1 MYLQKILY
9 TVSRKYGNEQEE
21 DEKMNFQE
29 CLNNYI
35 IQIRCNGK
43 ELARNSE
50 ISETVISRYRK
61 GERTPYA
68 DSEYLKKLS
77 DGIIKTAAEKG
88 IRDFKADKVL
98 QTLRESLEDDRDEPV
113 FNGQK
118 LDILLRELDIN
129 ISRLAAFL
137 HYDPSY
143 LSKIRTGKRNPAHQQ
158 QFVEKVCEYVIAN
171 YKDEQ
176 DRKKVVY
183 LIQCNEDE
191 LADSSSYRRK
201 LREWLNSSMPDG
213 VDYVSAFLRKVDS
226 FNLDDYI
233 RAIHFDSF
241 KVPKVPFQLPVSRHY
256 YGLKEMREGE
266 LDFLKHTVLSKSMKP
281 LYICS
286 DMPVEDMAADEDF
299 AKKYMFGLAMV
310 LKKGL
315 HIHIIHD
322 VERPMKDMMLGLE
335 NWVPLYMTG
344 QISPYYLKGVQNR
357 VYSHLHYCSGQ
368 VAMTGDCISGHHD
381 LAHYYLTSRKEEVSI
396 SQKNMEFLLKKAHPL
411 MDIYREERKKELHA
425 SLLENA
431 GKEGRR
437 RRVLAVPDLGVL
449 PKKLLEE
456 ILERNHVVLNEK
468 TVILESYK
476 RSATC
481 LETILKH
488 SVVEDEVSVLSEAE
502 YEKYPLVLP
511 LAECFLEKDIRL
523 TYEEY
528 HACIGA
534 AENYAKANEN
544 YQFNLTKIKGFHNI
558 QITCFEGKW
567 CMISKNRAPAIH
579 FVIHHPKLRYA
590 LENMV
595 LPIRDDE
602 IE

>member
-1 MYLQKILY
+1 MI
-9 TVSRKYGNEQEE
+9 RKGM
-21 DEKMNFQE
+21 EKMNFQE

-43 ELARNSE
+43 ELARNSK
-50 ISETVISRYRK
+50 ISETVISWYRK
-61 GERTPYA
+61 GERAPSA

-77 DGIIKTAAEKG
+77 DGIIKTVAEKG

-98 QTLRESLEDDRDEPV
+98 QTLRESLEDNRDEPA
-113 FNGQK
+113 FNSQK

-129 ISRLAAFL
+129 ISRIAAFL

-158 QFVEKVCEYVIAN
+158 QFIEKICEYVASN

-176 DRKKVVY
+176 DRKKVTY

-191 LADSSSYRRK
+191 ITDSSLYRKK
-201 LREWLNSSMPDG
+201 LREWLSSSKPED
-213 VDYVSAFLRKVDS
+213 VDYVSGFLRKVDS

-233 RAIHFDSF
+233 RVIHFDSF

-456 ILERNHVVLNEK
+456 ILERNHVSADDK
-468 TVILESYK
+468 TTIIEYY
-476 RSATC
+476 RRDREC
-481 LETILKH
+481 LETVLKH
-488 SVVEDEVSVLSEAE
+488 SIVEDEVSEICEEE
-502 YEKYPLVLP
+502 YGKYPPVLP
-511 LAECFLEKDIRL
+511 IAECFLEKDIHL

-528 HACIGA
+528 LACIKAGR
-534 AENYAKANEN
+534 EYAKANEN

>member
-9 TVSRKYGNEQEE
+9 TVSRKYGYEQEG

-77 DGIIKTAAEKG
+77 DGIIKTAVEKG
-88 IRDFKADKVL
+88 IRDFQGDKVF

-113 FNGQK
+113 FNSQK

-129 ISRLAAFL
+129 ISRIAAFL

-143 LSKIRTGKRNPAHQQ
+143 LSKIRTGRRNPAHQQ

-191 LADSSSYRRK
+191 LVDSSSYRRK

-437 RRVLAVPDLGVL
+437 RRVLAVPDLGGL

>member
-1 MYLQKILY
+1 MI
-9 TVSRKYGNEQEE
+9 RKGM
-21 DEKMNFQE
+21 EKMNFQE

-43 ELARNSE
+43 ELARNSK

-61 GERTPYA
+61 GERAPSA

-98 QTLRESLEDDRDEPV
+98 QTLRESLEDNRDEPA
-113 FNGQK
+113 FNSQK
-118 LDILLRELDIN
+118 LDFLLKELDIN
-129 ISRLAAFL
+129 ISRIAAFL

-158 QFVEKVCEYVIAN
+158 QFIEKICEYVASN

-176 DRKKVVY
+176 DRKKVTY

-191 LADSSSYRRK
+191 ITDSSLYRKK
-201 LREWLNSSMPDG
+201 LREWLSSSKPED
-213 VDYVSAFLRKVDS
+213 VDYVSGFLRKVDS

-286 DMPVEDMAADEDF
+286 DMPVEDMAADKDF

-411 MDIYREERKKELHA
+411 MDIYREERKKELYA
-425 SLLENA
+425 ALIENA

-449 PKKLLEE
+449 PEKLLEE
-456 ILERNHVVLNEK
+456 ILERNHVSADDK
-468 TVILESYK
+468 TTITECY
-476 RSATC
+476 RRDREC
-481 LETILKH
+481 LETVLKH
-488 SVVEDEVSVLSEAE
+488 SIVEEEVSEIREEE
-502 YEKYPLVLP
+502 YGKYPPVLP
-511 LAECFLEKDIRL
+511 IAECFLEKDIHL

-528 HACIGA
+528 LACIKAGRD
-534 AENYAKANEN
+534 YAKANEN

>member
-1 MYLQKILY
+1 M
-9 TVSRKYGNEQEE
+9 SRKGM
-21 DEKMNFQE
+21 EKMNFQE

-61 GERTPYA
+61 GERAPSA

-88 IRDFKADKVL
+88 IRDFQADKVW
-98 QTLRESLEDDRDEPV
+98 QTLRESLEDNRDEPV
-113 FNGQK
+113 FNSQK

-129 ISRLAAFL
+129 ISRIAAFL

-143 LSKIRTGKRNPAHQQ
+143 LSKIRTGKRNPAHHQ
-158 QFVEKVCEYVIAN
+158 QFIEKICEYVASN

-176 DRKKVVY
+176 DRKKVTY

-201 LREWLNSSMPDG
+201 LREWLSSSKPED

-266 LDFLKHTVLSKSMKP
+266 LDFLKHTVLSKSMKS
-281 LYICS
+281 LYICC

>member
-1 MYLQKILY
+1 M
-9 TVSRKYGNEQEE
+9 SRKGM
-21 DEKMNFQE
+21 EKMNFQE

-61 GERTPYA
+61 GERAPSA

-98 QTLRESLEDDRDEPV
+98 QTLRESLEDNRDEPA
-113 FNGQK
+113 FNSQK

-129 ISRLAAFL
+129 ISRIAAFL

-143 LSKIRTGKRNPAHQQ
+143 LSKIRTGKRNPAHHQ
-158 QFVEKVCEYVIAN
+158 QFIEKICEYVASN

-176 DRKKVVY
+176 DRKKVTY

-201 LREWLNSSMPDG
+201 LREWLSSSKPED

-281 LYICS
+281 LYICC

-449 PKKLLEE
+449 PEKLLEE

>member
-1 MYLQKILY
+1 MI
-9 TVSRKYGNEQEE
+9 RKGM
-21 DEKMNFQE
+21 EKMNFQE

-43 ELARNSE
+43 ELARNSK

-61 GERTPYA
+61 GERAPSA

-77 DGIIKTAAEKG
+77 DGIIKTVAEKG

-98 QTLRESLEDDRDEPV
+98 QTLRESLEDNRDEPA
-113 FNGQK
+113 FNSQK

-129 ISRLAAFL
+129 ISRIAAFL

-158 QFVEKVCEYVIAN
+158 QFIEKICEYVASN

-176 DRKKVVY
+176 DRKKVTY

-191 LADSSSYRRK
+191 ITDSSLYRKK
-201 LREWLNSSMPDG
+201 LREWLSSSKPED
-213 VDYVSAFLRKVDS
+213 VDYVSGFLRKVDS

-233 RAIHFDSF
+233 RVIHFDSF

-286 DMPVEDMAADEDF
+286 DMPVEDMAADKDF

-411 MDIYREERKKELHA
+411 MDIYREERKKELYA
-425 SLLENA
+425 ALIENA

-456 ILERNHVVLNEK
+456 ILERNHVSADDK
-468 TVILESYK
+468 TTIIEYY
-476 RSATC
+476 RRDREC
-481 LETILKH
+481 LETVLKH
-488 SVVEDEVSVLSEAE
+488 SIVEDEVSEICEEE
-502 YEKYPLVLP
+502 YGKYPPVLP
-511 LAECFLEKDIRL
+511 IAECFLEKDIHL

-528 HACIGA
+528 LACIKAGR
-534 AENYAKANEN
+534 EYAKANEN
-544 YQFNLTKIKGFHNI
+544 YKFNLTKIKGFHNI

>member
-9 TVSRKYGNEQEE
+9 TVSRKYGHEQEE

-137 HYDPSY
+137 YYDPSY

>member
-1 MYLQKILY
+1 M
-9 TVSRKYGNEQEE
+9 SRKGMK
-21 DEKMNFQE
+21 KMNFQE

-77 DGIIKTAAEKG
+77 DGIIKTAVEKG

-98 QTLRESLEDDRDEPV
+98 QTLRESLEDNRDEPA
-113 FNGQK
+113 FNSQK

-129 ISRLAAFL
+129 ISRIAAFL

-158 QFVEKVCEYVIAN
+158 QFIEKICEYVASN

-176 DRKKVVY
+176 DRKKVIY

-191 LADSSSYRRK
+191 ITDSSLYRKK
-201 LREWLNSSMPDG
+201 LREWLSSSKPED
-213 VDYVSAFLRKVDS
+213 VDYVSGFLRKVDS

-286 DMPVEDMAADEDF
+286 DMPVEDMAGDEDF
-299 AKKYMFGLAMV
+299 AKKYMFGRAMV

-468 TVILESYK
+468 TVIMESYK

>member
-1 MYLQKILY
+1 MI
-9 TVSRKYGNEQEE
+9 RKGM
-21 DEKMNFQE
+21 EKMNFQE

-43 ELARNSE
+43 ELARNSK

-61 GERTPYA
+61 GERAPSA

-77 DGIIKTAAEKG
+77 DGIIKTVAEKG

-98 QTLRESLEDDRDEPV
+98 QTLRESLEDNRDEPA
-113 FNGQK
+113 FNSQK

-129 ISRLAAFL
+129 ISRIAAFL

-158 QFVEKVCEYVIAN
+158 QFIEKICEYVASN

-176 DRKKVVY
+176 DRKKVTY

-191 LADSSSYRRK
+191 ITDSSLYRKK
-201 LREWLNSSMPDG
+201 LREWLSSSKPED
-213 VDYVSAFLRKVDS
+213 VDYVSGFLRKVDS

-233 RAIHFDSF
+233 RVIHFDSF

-286 DMPVEDMAADEDF
+286 DMPVEDMAADKDF

-381 LAHYYLTSRKEEVSI
+381 LAHYYLTSRKEEVLI
-396 SQKNMEFLLKKAHPL
+396 SQKNMEYLLKKAHPL
-411 MDIYREERKKELHA
+411 MDIYREERKKELYA
-425 SLLENA
+425 ALIENA

-456 ILERNHVVLNEK
+456 ILERNHVSADDK
-468 TVILESYK
+468 TTIIEYY
-476 RSATC
+476 RRDREC
-481 LETILKH
+481 LETVLKH
-488 SVVEDEVSVLSEAE
+488 SIVEDEVSEICEEE
-502 YEKYPLVLP
+502 YGKYPPVLP
-511 LAECFLEKDIRL
+511 IAECFLEKDIHL

-528 HACIGA
+528 LACIKAGR
-534 AENYAKANEN
+534 EYAKANEN

>member
-1 MYLQKILY
+1 M
-9 TVSRKYGNEQEE
+9 SRKGM
-21 DEKMNFQE
+21 EKMNFQE

-61 GERTPYA
+61 GERAPSA

-88 IRDFKADKVL
+88 IRDFKADKVW
-98 QTLRESLEDDRDEPV
+98 QTLRESLEDNRDEPV
-113 FNGQK
+113 FNSQK

-129 ISRLAAFL
+129 ISRIAAFL

-143 LSKIRTGKRNPAHQQ
+143 LSKIRTGKRNPAHHQ
-158 QFVEKVCEYVIAN
+158 QFIEKICEYVASN

-176 DRKKVVY
+176 DRKKVTY

-201 LREWLNSSMPDG
+201 LREWLSSSKPED

-281 LYICS
+281 LYICC

-449 PKKLLEE
+449 PEKLLEE

>member
-1 MYLQKILY
+1 MI
-9 TVSRKYGNEQEE
+9 RKGM
-21 DEKMNFQE
+21 EKMNFQE

-43 ELARNSE
+43 ELARNSK
-50 ISETVISRYRK
+50 ISETVISWYRK
-61 GERTPYA
+61 GERAPSA

-77 DGIIKTAAEKG
+77 DGIIKTVAEKG

-98 QTLRESLEDDRDEPV
+98 QTLRESLEDNRDEPA
-113 FNGQK
+113 FNSQK

-129 ISRLAAFL
+129 ISRIAAFL

-158 QFVEKVCEYVIAN
+158 QFIEKICEYVASN

-176 DRKKVVY
+176 DRKKVTY

-191 LADSSSYRRK
+191 ITDSSLYRKK
-201 LREWLNSSMPDG
+201 LREWLSSSKPED
-213 VDYVSAFLRKVDS
+213 VDYVSGFLRKVDS

-233 RAIHFDSF
+233 RVIHFDSF

-411 MDIYREERKKELHA
+411 MDIYREERKKELYA
-425 SLLENA
+425 ALIENA

-456 ILERNHVVLNEK
+456 ILERNHVSADDK
-468 TVILESYK
+468 TTIIEYY
-476 RSATC
+476 RRDREC
-481 LETILKH
+481 LETVLKH
-488 SVVEDEVSVLSEAE
+488 SIVEDEVSEICEEE
-502 YEKYPLVLP
+502 YGKYPPVLP
-511 LAECFLEKDIRL
+511 IAECFLEKDIHL

-528 HACIGA
+528 LACIKAGR
-534 AENYAKANEN
+534 EYAKANEN

>member
-9 TVSRKYGNEQEE
+9 NVSRKYGHEQEE

-171 YKDEQ
+171 YKEEQ

>member
-1 MYLQKILY
+1 M
-9 TVSRKYGNEQEE
+9 SRKGMK
-21 DEKMNFQE
+21 KMNFQE

-77 DGIIKTAAEKG
+77 DGIIKTAVEKG
-88 IRDFKADKVL
+88 IRDFQGDKVF
-98 QTLRESLEDDRDEPV
+98 QTLRESLEDNRDEPV
-113 FNGQK
+113 FNSQK

-129 ISRLAAFL
+129 ISRIAAFL

-143 LSKIRTGKRNPAHQQ
+143 LSKIRTGRRNPAHQQ

-191 LADSSSYRRK
+191 ITDSSLYRKK
-201 LREWLNSSMPDG
+201 LREWLSSSKPED
-213 VDYVSAFLRKVDS
+213 VDYVSGFLRKVDS

-381 LAHYYLTSRKEEVSI
+381 LAHYYLTSCKEEVSI

>member
-1 MYLQKILY
+1 MI
-9 TVSRKYGNEQEE
+9 RKGM
-21 DEKMNFQE
+21 EKMNFQE

-43 ELARNSE
+43 ELARNSK

-61 GERTPYA
+61 GERAPSA

-98 QTLRESLEDDRDEPV
+98 QTLRESLEDNRDEPA
-113 FNGQK
+113 FNSQK

-129 ISRLAAFL
+129 ISRIAAFL

-158 QFVEKVCEYVIAN
+158 QFIEKICEYVASN

-176 DRKKVVY
+176 DRKKVTY

-191 LADSSSYRRK
+191 ITDSSLYRKK
-201 LREWLNSSMPDG
+201 LREWLSSSKPED
-213 VDYVSAFLRKVDS
+213 VDYVSGFLRKVDS

-233 RAIHFDSF
+233 RVIHFDSF

-256 YGLKEMREGE
+256 YGLKEMRKGE

-286 DMPVEDMAADEDF
+286 DMPVEDMAADKDF

-411 MDIYREERKKELHA
+411 MDIYREERKKELYA
-425 SLLENA
+425 ALIENA

-437 RRVLAVPDLGVL
+437 RRVLAVPDLGAL

-456 ILERNHVVLNEK
+456 ILERNHVSVDDK
-468 TVILESYK
+468 TTIIECY
-476 RSATC
+476 RRDREC
-481 LETILKH
+481 LETVLKH
-488 SVVEDEVSVLSEAE
+488 SIVEDEVSEIREEE
-502 YEKYPLVLP
+502 YGKDPPVLP
-511 LAECFLEKDIRL
+511 IAECFLEKDIHL

-528 HACIGA
+528 LACIKAGRD
-534 AENYAKANEN
+534 YAKANEN

>member
-1 MYLQKILY
+1 M
-9 TVSRKYGNEQEE
+9 SRKGMK
-21 DEKMNFQE
+21 KMNFQE

-98 QTLRESLEDDRDEPV
+98 QTLRESLEDNRDEPV
-113 FNGQK
+113 FNSQK

-129 ISRLAAFL
+129 ISRIAAFL

-158 QFVEKVCEYVIAN
+158 QFIEKICEYVASN

-176 DRKKVVY
+176 DRKKVTY

-502 YEKYPLVLP
+502 YEKYPPVLP

-528 HACIGA
+528 QACISA

>member
-1 MYLQKILY
+1 M
-9 TVSRKYGNEQEE
+9 SRKGM
-21 DEKMNFQE
+21 EKMNFQE

-61 GERTPYA
+61 GERAPSA

-88 IRDFKADKVL
+88 IRDFQADKVW
-98 QTLRESLEDDRDEPV
+98 QTLRESLEDNRDEPV
-113 FNGQK
+113 FNSQK

-129 ISRLAAFL
+129 ISRIAAFL

-143 LSKIRTGKRNPAHQQ
+143 LSKIRTGKRNPAHHQ
-158 QFVEKVCEYVIAN
+158 QFIEKICEYVASN

-176 DRKKVVY
+176 DRKKVTY

-191 LADSSSYRRK
+191 ITDSSLYRKK
-201 LREWLNSSMPDG
+201 LREWLSSSKPED
-213 VDYVSAFLRKVDS
+213 VDYVSGFLRKVDS

-368 VAMTGDCISGHHD
+368 VAMTGVCISGHHD

-449 PKKLLEE
+449 PEKLLEE

>member
-1 MYLQKILY
+1 M
-9 TVSRKYGNEQEE
+9 SRKGMK
-21 DEKMNFQE
+21 KMNFQE

-98 QTLRESLEDDRDEPV
+98 QTLRESLEDNRDEPV
-113 FNGQK
+113 FNSQK

-129 ISRLAAFL
+129 ISRIAAFL

-191 LADSSSYRRK
+191 LADSSSYRKK

-315 HIHIIHD
+315 YIHIIHD

-602 IE
+602 IESGMIDNEG

>member
-1 MYLQKILY
+1 MI
-9 TVSRKYGNEQEE
+9 RKGM
-21 DEKMNFQE
+21 EKMNFQE

-43 ELARNSE
+43 ELARNSK

-61 GERTPYA
+61 GERAPSA

-98 QTLRESLEDDRDEPV
+98 QTLRESLEDNRDEPV
-113 FNGQK
+113 FNSQK

-129 ISRLAAFL
+129 ISRIAAFL

-176 DRKKVVY
+176 DRKKVTY

-191 LADSSSYRRK
+191 ITDSSLYRRK
-201 LREWLNSSMPDG
+201 LREWLSSSKPED

-266 LDFLKHTVLSKSMKP
+266 LDFLKHTVLSKSMKA

-357 VYSHLHYCSGQ
+357 IYSHLHYCSGQ

-381 LAHYYLTSRKEEVSI
+381 LAHYYLTSRKEEVLI

-411 MDIYREERKKELHA
+411 MDIYREERKKELYA
-425 SLLENA
+425 ALIENA

-449 PKKLLEE
+449 PEKLLED

-468 TVILESYK
+468 TVILECYK
-476 RSATC
+476 RSVTC
-481 LETILKH
+481 LETTLKH

-502 YEKYPLVLP
+502 YEKYPPVLS
-511 LAECFLEKDIRL
+511 LAECFLEKDIHL

-528 HACIGA
+528 QACIKAGRD
-534 AENYAKANEN
+534 YAKANEN

-590 LENMV
+590 LENIV

>member
-9 TVSRKYGNEQEE
+9 TVSRKYGHEQEE

-171 YKDEQ
+171 YKEEQ

>member
-1 MYLQKILY
+1 MI
-9 TVSRKYGNEQEE
+9 RKGM
-21 DEKMNFQE
+21 EKMNFQE

-43 ELARNSE
+43 ELARNSK
-50 ISETVISRYRK
+50 ISETVISWYRK
-61 GERTPYA
+61 GERAPSA

-77 DGIIKTAAEKG
+77 DGIIKTVAEKG

-98 QTLRESLEDDRDEPV
+98 QTLRESLEDNRDEPA
-113 FNGQK
+113 FNSQK

-129 ISRLAAFL
+129 ISRIAAFL

-158 QFVEKVCEYVIAN
+158 QFIEKICEYVASN

-176 DRKKVVY
+176 DRKKVAY

-191 LADSSSYRRK
+191 LADSSLYGRK
-201 LREWLNSSMPDG
+201 LREWLSSSKPED
-213 VDYVSAFLRKVDS
+213 VDYVSGFLRKVDS

-233 RAIHFDSF
+233 RVIHFDSF

-266 LDFLKHTVLSKSMKP
+266 LDFLKHTVLSKSMKA

-381 LAHYYLTSRKEEVSI
+381 LAHYYLTSRKEEVLI

-411 MDIYREERKKELHA
+411 MDIYREERKKELYA
-425 SLLENA
+425 ALIENA

-456 ILERNHVVLNEK
+456 ILERNHVSADDK
-468 TVILESYK
+468 TTIIEYY
-476 RSATC
+476 RRDREC
-481 LETILKH
+481 LETVLKH
-488 SVVEDEVSVLSEAE
+488 SIVEDEVSEICEEE
-502 YEKYPLVLP
+502 YGKYPPVLP
-511 LAECFLEKDIRL
+511 IAECFLEKDIHL

-528 HACIGA
+528 LACIKAGR
-534 AENYAKANEN
+534 EYAKANEN

-567 CMISKNRAPAIH
+567 CMISKNRTPAIH

>member
-1 MYLQKILY
+1 MI
-9 TVSRKYGNEQEE
+9 RKGM
-21 DEKMNFQE
+21 EKMNFQE

-43 ELARNSE
+43 ELARNSK
-50 ISETVISRYRK
+50 ISETVISWYRK
-61 GERTPYA
+61 GERAPSA

-77 DGIIKTAAEKG
+77 DGIIKTVAEKG

-98 QTLRESLEDDRDEPV
+98 QTLRESLEDNRDEPA
-113 FNGQK
+113 FNSQK

-129 ISRLAAFL
+129 ISRIAAFL

-158 QFVEKVCEYVIAN
+158 QFIEKICEYVASN

-176 DRKKVVY
+176 DRKKVTY

-191 LADSSSYRRK
+191 ITDSSLYRKK
-201 LREWLNSSMPDG
+201 LREWLSSSKPED
-213 VDYVSAFLRKVDS
+213 VDYVSGFLRKVDS

-233 RAIHFDSF
+233 RVIHFDSF

-286 DMPVEDMAADEDF
+286 DMPVEDMAADKDF

-411 MDIYREERKKELHA
+411 MDIYREERKKELYA
-425 SLLENA
+425 ALIENA

-437 RRVLAVPDLGVL
+437 RRVLAVPDLGAL

-456 ILERNHVVLNEK
+456 ILERNHVSADDK
-468 TVILESYK
+468 TTIIEYY
-476 RSATC
+476 RRDREC
-481 LETILKH
+481 LETVLKH
-488 SVVEDEVSVLSEAE
+488 SIVEDEVSEICEEE
-502 YEKYPLVLP
+502 YGKYPPVLP
-511 LAECFLEKDIRL
+511 IAECFLEKDIHL

-528 HACIGA
+528 LACIKAGR
-534 AENYAKANEN
+534 EYAKANEN

>member
-1 MYLQKILY
+1 MI
-9 TVSRKYGNEQEE
+9 RKGM
-21 DEKMNFQE
+21 EKMNFQE

-61 GERTPYA
+61 GERAPSA

-88 IRDFKADKVL
+88 IRDFQADKVW
-98 QTLRESLEDDRDEPV
+98 QTLRESLEDNRDEPV
-113 FNGQK
+113 FNSQK

-129 ISRLAAFL
+129 ISRIAAFL

-143 LSKIRTGKRNPAHQQ
+143 LSKIRTGKRNPAHHQ
-158 QFVEKVCEYVIAN
+158 QFIEKICEYVASN

-176 DRKKVVY
+176 DRKKVTY

-191 LADSSSYRRK
+191 ITDSSLYRKK
-201 LREWLNSSMPDG
+201 LREWLSSSKPED

-286 DMPVEDMAADEDF
+286 DMPVEDMAADKDF

-468 TVILESYK
+468 TVILECYK
-476 RSATC
+476 RSVTC
-481 LETILKH
+481 LETTLKH
-488 SVVEDEVSVLSEAE
+488 SVVEDEVSMLSEAE
-502 YEKYPLVLP
+502 YEKYPPVLP
-511 LAECFLEKDIRL
+511 LAECFLEKDIHL

-528 HACIGA
+528 LACIKAGRD
-534 AENYAKANEN
+534 YAKANEN

-567 CMISKNRAPAIH
+567 CMISKNRTPAIH

-595 LPIRDDE
+595 LPIRDDK

>member
-1 MYLQKILY
+1 M
-9 TVSRKYGNEQEE
+9 SRKGMK
-21 DEKMNFQE
+21 KMNFQE

-77 DGIIKTAAEKG
+77 DGIIKTAVEKG
-88 IRDFKADKVL
+88 IRDFQWDKVF

-113 FNGQK
+113 FNSQK

-129 ISRLAAFL
+129 ISRIAAFL

-143 LSKIRTGKRNPAHQQ
+143 LSKIRTGRRNPAHQQ

-191 LADSSSYRRK
+191 LADSSSYRKK
-201 LREWLNSSMPDG
+201 LREWFNSSMPDG

-233 RAIHFDSF
+233 RTIHFDSF

-310 LKKGL
+310 LKKGV

-437 RRVLAVPDLGVL
+437 RRVLAIPDLGVL

-502 YEKYPLVLP
+502 YEKYPPVLP
-511 LAECFLEKDIRL
+511 IAECFLEKDIHL

-528 HACIGA
+528 LACIKAGRD
-534 AENYAKANEN
+534 YAKANEN

>member
-1 MYLQKILY
+1 M
-9 TVSRKYGNEQEE
+9 SRKGMK
-21 DEKMNFQE
+21 KMNFQE

-77 DGIIKTAAEKG
+77 DGIIKTAVEKG

-98 QTLRESLEDDRDEPV
+98 QTLRESLEDNRDEPA
-113 FNGQK
+113 FNSQK

-129 ISRLAAFL
+129 ISRIAAFL

-158 QFVEKVCEYVIAN
+158 QFIEKICEYVASN

-176 DRKKVVY
+176 DRKKVIY

-191 LADSSSYRRK
+191 ITDSSLYRKK
-201 LREWLNSSMPDG
+201 LREWLSSSKPED
-213 VDYVSAFLRKVDS
+213 VDYVSGFLRKVDS

-286 DMPVEDMAADEDF
+286 DMPVEDMAGDEDF

-468 TVILESYK
+468 TVIMESYK

>member
-1 MYLQKILY
+1 MIQK
-9 TVSRKYGNEQEE
+9 GM
-21 DEKMNFQE
+21 EKMNFQE

-43 ELARNSE
+43 ELARNSK

-61 GERTPYA
+61 GERAPSA

-98 QTLRESLEDDRDEPV
+98 QTLRESLEDNRDEPA
-113 FNGQK
+113 FNSQK

-129 ISRLAAFL
+129 ISRIAAFL

-158 QFVEKVCEYVIAN
+158 QFIEKICEYVASN

-176 DRKKVVY
+176 DRKKVTY

-191 LADSSSYRRK
+191 ITDSSLYRKK
-201 LREWLNSSMPDG
+201 LREWLSSSKPED
-213 VDYVSAFLRKVDS
+213 VDYVSGFLRKVDS

-286 DMPVEDMAADEDF
+286 DMPVEDMAADKDF

-411 MDIYREERKKELHA
+411 MDIYREERKKELYA
-425 SLLENA
+425 ALIENA

-437 RRVLAVPDLGVL
+437 RRVLAVPDLGAL

-456 ILERNHVVLNEK
+456 ILERNHVSADDK
-468 TVILESYK
+468 TTIIEYY
-476 RSATC
+476 RRDREC
-481 LETILKH
+481 LETVLKH
-488 SVVEDEVSVLSEAE
+488 SIVEDEVSEICEEE
-502 YEKYPLVLP
+502 YGKYPPVLP
-511 LAECFLEKDIRL
+511 IAECFLEKDIHL

-528 HACIGA
+528 LACIKAGRD
-534 AENYAKANEN
+534 YAKANEN

>member
-9 TVSRKYGNEQEE
+9 TVSRKYGYEQEG

-77 DGIIKTAAEKG
+77 DGIIKTAVEKG
-88 IRDFKADKVL
+88 IRDFQGDKVF

-113 FNGQK
+113 FNSQK

-129 ISRLAAFL
+129 ISRIAAFL

-143 LSKIRTGKRNPAHQQ
+143 LSKIRTGRRNPAHQQ

-191 LADSSSYRRK
+191 LVDSSSYRRK

-449 PKKLLEE
+449 PEKLLEE

>member
-1 MYLQKILY
+1 MI
-9 TVSRKYGNEQEE
+9 RKGM
-21 DEKMNFQE
+21 EKMNFQE

-43 ELARNSE
+43 ELARNSK

-61 GERTPYA
+61 GERAPSA

-98 QTLRESLEDDRDEPV
+98 QTLRESLEDNRDEPA
-113 FNGQK
+113 FNSQK

-129 ISRLAAFL
+129 ISRIAAFL

-158 QFVEKVCEYVIAN
+158 QFIEKICEYVASN

-176 DRKKVVY
+176 DRKKVTY

-191 LADSSSYRRK
+191 ITDSSLYRKK
-201 LREWLNSSMPDG
+201 LREWLSSSKPED
-213 VDYVSAFLRKVDS
+213 VDYVSGFLRKVDS

-266 LDFLKHTVLSKSMKP
+266 LDFLKYTVLSKSMKP

-286 DMPVEDMAADEDF
+286 DMPVEDMAADKDF

-411 MDIYREERKKELHA
+411 MDIYREERKKELYA
-425 SLLENA
+425 ALIENA

-449 PKKLLEE
+449 PEKLLEE
-456 ILERNHVVLNEK
+456 ILERNHVSADDK
-468 TVILESYK
+468 TTITECY
-476 RSATC
+476 RRDREC
-481 LETILKH
+481 LETVLKH
-488 SVVEDEVSVLSEAE
+488 SIVEDEVSEICEEE
-502 YEKYPLVLP
+502 YGKYPPVLP
-511 LAECFLEKDIRL
+511 IAECFLEKDIHL

-528 HACIGA
+528 LACIKAGRD
-534 AENYAKANEN
+534 YAKANEN

>member
-1 MYLQKILY
+1 MI
-9 TVSRKYGNEQEE
+9 RKGM
-21 DEKMNFQE
+21 EKMNFQE

-43 ELARNSE
+43 ELARNSK
-50 ISETVISRYRK
+50 ISETVISWYRK
-61 GERTPYA
+61 GERAPSA

-77 DGIIKTAAEKG
+77 DGIIKTVAEKG

-98 QTLRESLEDDRDEPV
+98 QTLRESLEDNRDEPA
-113 FNGQK
+113 FNSQK

-129 ISRLAAFL
+129 ISRIAAFL

-158 QFVEKVCEYVIAN
+158 QFIEKICEYVASN

-176 DRKKVVY
+176 DRKKVTY

-191 LADSSSYRRK
+191 ITDSSLYRKK
-201 LREWLNSSMPDG
+201 LREWLSSSKPED
-213 VDYVSAFLRKVDS
+213 VDYVSGFLRKVDS

-233 RAIHFDSF
+233 RVIHFDSF

-286 DMPVEDMAADEDF
+286 DMPVEDMAADKDF

-381 LAHYYLTSRKEEVSI
+381 LAHYYLTSRKEEVLI
-396 SQKNMEFLLKKAHPL
+396 SQKNMEYLLKKAHPL
-411 MDIYREERKKELHA
+411 MDIYREERKKELYA
-425 SLLENA
+425 ALIENA

-456 ILERNHVVLNEK
+456 ILERNHVSADDK
-468 TVILESYK
+468 TTIIEYY
-476 RSATC
+476 RRDREC
-481 LETILKH
+481 LETVLKH
-488 SVVEDEVSVLSEAE
+488 SIVEDEVSEICEEE
-502 YEKYPLVLP
+502 YGKYPPVLP
-511 LAECFLEKDIRL
+511 IAECFLEKDIHL

-528 HACIGA
+528 LACIKAGR
-534 AENYAKANEN
+534 EYAKANEN

-579 FVIHHPKLRYA
+579 FVIYHPKLRYA

>member
-1 MYLQKILY
+1 MI
-9 TVSRKYGNEQEE
+9 RKGM
-21 DEKMNFQE
+21 EKMNFQE

-43 ELARNSE
+43 ELARNSK
-50 ISETVISRYRK
+50 ISETVISWYRK
-61 GERTPYA
+61 GERAPSA

-77 DGIIKTAAEKG
+77 DGIIKTVAEKG

-98 QTLRESLEDDRDEPV
+98 QTLRESLEDNRDEPA
-113 FNGQK
+113 FNSQK

-129 ISRLAAFL
+129 ISRIAAFL

-158 QFVEKVCEYVIAN
+158 QFIEKICEYVASN

-176 DRKKVVY
+176 DRKKVTY

-191 LADSSSYRRK
+191 ITDSSLYRKK
-201 LREWLNSSMPDG
+201 LREWLSSSKPED
-213 VDYVSAFLRKVDS
+213 VDYVSGFLRKVDS

-233 RAIHFDSF
+233 RVIHFDSF

-286 DMPVEDMAADEDF
+286 DMPVEDMAADKDF

-411 MDIYREERKKELHA
+411 MDIYREERKKELYA
-425 SLLENA
+425 ALIENA

-456 ILERNHVVLNEK
+456 ILERNHVSADDK
-468 TVILESYK
+468 TTIIEYY
-476 RSATC
+476 RRDREC
-481 LETILKH
+481 LETVLKH
-488 SVVEDEVSVLSEAE
+488 SIVEDEVSEICEEE
-502 YEKYPLVLP
+502 YGKYPPVLP
-511 LAECFLEKDIRL
+511 IAECFLEKDIHL

-528 HACIGA
+528 LACIKAGGD
-534 AENYAKANEN
+534 YTKANEN

>member
-1 MYLQKILY
+1 MI
-9 TVSRKYGNEQEE
+9 RKGMQ
-21 DEKMNFQE
+21 KMNFQE

-43 ELARNSE
+43 ELARNSK

-61 GERTPYA
+61 GERAPSA

-98 QTLRESLEDDRDEPV
+98 QTLRESLEDNRDEPA
-113 FNGQK
+113 FNSQK

-129 ISRLAAFL
+129 ISRIAAFL

-158 QFVEKVCEYVIAN
+158 QFIEKICEYVASN

-176 DRKKVVY
+176 DRKKVTY

-191 LADSSSYRRK
+191 ITDSSLYRKK
-201 LREWLNSSMPDG
+201 LREWLSSSKPED
-213 VDYVSAFLRKVDS
+213 VDYVSGFLRKVDS

-233 RAIHFDSF
+233 RVIHFDSF

-286 DMPVEDMAADEDF
+286 DMPVEDMAADKDF

-456 ILERNHVVLNEK
+456 ILERNHVSADDK
-468 TVILESYK
+468 TTIIEYY
-476 RSATC
+476 RRDREC
-481 LETILKH
+481 LETVLKH
-488 SVVEDEVSVLSEAE
+488 SIVEDEVSEILEEE
-502 YEKYPLVLP
+502 YGKYPPVLP
-511 LAECFLEKDIRL
+511 IAECFLEKDIHL

-528 HACIGA
+528 LACIKAGRD
-534 AENYAKANEN
+534 YAKANEN

>member
-9 TVSRKYGNEQEE
+9 TVSRKYGHEQEE

-411 MDIYREERKKELHA
+411 MDIYREERKKELYA
-425 SLLENA
+425 ALIENA

>member
-1 MYLQKILY
+1 MI
-9 TVSRKYGNEQEE
+9 RKGM
-21 DEKMNFQE
+21 EKMNFQE

-43 ELARNSE
+43 ELARNSK

-61 GERTPYA
+61 GERAPSA

-98 QTLRESLEDDRDEPV
+98 QTLRESLEDNRDEPS
-113 FNGQK
+113 FNSQK

-129 ISRLAAFL
+129 ISRIAAFL

-158 QFVEKVCEYVIAN
+158 QFIEKICEYVASN

-176 DRKKVVY
+176 DRKKVTY

-191 LADSSSYRRK
+191 LTDSSLYRKK
-201 LREWLNSSMPDG
+201 LREWLSSSKPED
-213 VDYVSAFLRKVDS
+213 VDYVSGFLRKVDS

-286 DMPVEDMAADEDF
+286 DMPVEDMAADKDF

>member
-1 MYLQKILY
+1 M
-9 TVSRKYGNEQEE
+9 SRKGMK
-21 DEKMNFQE
+21 KMNFQE

-113 FNGQK
+113 FNSQK

-129 ISRLAAFL
+129 ISRIAAFL

-143 LSKIRTGKRNPAHQQ
+143 LSKIRTGRRNPAHQQ

-201 LREWLNSSMPDG
+201 LREWFNSSMPDE

-595 LPIRDDE
+595 LPICDDE

>member
-1 MYLQKILY
+1 MI
-9 TVSRKYGNEQEE
+9 RKGM
-21 DEKMNFQE
+21 EKMNFQE

-43 ELARNSE
+43 ELARNSK

-61 GERTPYA
+61 GERAPSA

-98 QTLRESLEDDRDEPV
+98 QTLRESLEDNRDEPA
-113 FNGQK
+113 FNSQK

-129 ISRLAAFL
+129 ISRIAAFL

-158 QFVEKVCEYVIAN
+158 QFIEKICEYVASN

-176 DRKKVVY
+176 DRKKVTY

-191 LADSSSYRRK
+191 ITDSSLYRKK
-201 LREWLNSSMPDG
+201 LREWLSSSKPED
-213 VDYVSAFLRKVDS
+213 VDYVSGFLRKVDS

-286 DMPVEDMAADEDF
+286 DMPVEDMAADKDF

-411 MDIYREERKKELHA
+411 MDIYREERKKELYA
-425 SLLENA
+425 ALIENA

-437 RRVLAVPDLGVL
+437 RRVLAVPDLGAL

-456 ILERNHVVLNEK
+456 ILERNHVSVDDK
-468 TVILESYK
+468 TTIIECY
-476 RSATC
+476 RRDREC
-481 LETILKH
+481 LETVLKH
-488 SVVEDEVSVLSEAE
+488 SIVEDEVSEIREEE
-502 YEKYPLVLP
+502 YGKYPPVLP
-511 LAECFLEKDIRL
+511 IAECFLEKDIHL

-528 HACIGA
+528 LACIKAGRD
-534 AENYAKANEN
+534 YAKANEN

>member
-9 TVSRKYGNEQEE
+9 TVSRKYGHEQEE

-266 LDFLKHTVLSKSMKP
+266 LDFLKHIVLSKSMKP